1 MLTAVLSLAGLGV
14 GLGAVLGVSARYL
27 QVEGN
32 PLEAELEAM
41 LPGSQCGQCGFA
53 GCKQAAAALA
63 NGQAKVTLCPPG
75 GRATALALAEKL
87 GVSVDLSDTQE
98 LEPEIAFVNEDQC
111 IGCMRCLQECSSDA
125 LVGAPKQMHTV
136 IADICHGCG
145 KCAKVC
151 PTEAIEMRALPAT
164 LATWHWH
171 KPNERRAA

>member
-1 MLTAVLSLAGLGV
+1 MITAVASLAGLGV
-14 GLGAVLGVSARYL
+14 ALGAVLGIAARYL

-53 GCKQAAAALA
+53 GCKQAASALA

-75 GRATALALAEKL
+75 GRSLALALAEKL
-87 GVSVDLSDTQE
+87 GVSVDLSDSQE
-98 LEPEIAFVNEDQC
+98 LEPEIAFVNEDLC

-136 IADICHGCG
+136 ISDICHGCG

-151 PTEAIEMRALPAT
+151 PTEAIEMSAVPAT
-164 LATWHWH
+164 LASWHWH
-171 KPNERRAA
+171 KPDDRRAA